1 MEKGA
6 HSGRPYLLG
15 WIALLVLTALSFG
28 LSRVHLGA
36 GATPVALGIAGV
48 KVAVV
53 GLVFMHLARAR
64 AALQLVALTSLVFI
78 ALLVLGVAGDVSFR

>member
-1 MEKGA
+1 MQHQET
-6 HSGRPYLLG
+6 SGRSYLLG
-15 WIALLVLTALSFG
+15 WVALLVLTAISFG
-28 LSRVHLGA
+28 LSRLRLGDA
-36 GATPVALGIAGV
+36 ATPVALGIAGV

-64 AALQLVALTSLVFI
+64 AALQVVALTSVVFI

>member
-1 MEKGA
+1 MEKSA
-6 HSGRPYLLG
+6 HSGRPYLFG
-15 WIALLVLTALSFG
+15 WIALIVLTALSFG
-28 LSRVHLGA
+28 LSRLHLGGA
-36 GATPVALGIAGV
+36 ATPVALGIAGA

-64 AALQLVALTSLVFI
+64 AALQLVALTSVVFI